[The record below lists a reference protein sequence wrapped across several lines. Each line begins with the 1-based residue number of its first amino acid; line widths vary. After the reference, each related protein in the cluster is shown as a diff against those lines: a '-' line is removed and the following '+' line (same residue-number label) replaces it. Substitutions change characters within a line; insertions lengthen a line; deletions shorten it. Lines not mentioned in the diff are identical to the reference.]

1 MGLLAGLAEL
11 IAPTRCAGCD
21 LPGALICDDCHD
33 HAARFARA
41 ESCPRCGAPFGA
53 FVCTECWERSFAF
66 EAAVAL
72 GELAPPLSRAVVLHK
87 DAGERRLGDAL
98 GRLLGQEVSA
108 CWPQWADAVT
118 WIPPTH
124 AALTRRGFDHGL
136 ALASPVGAALG
147 VTVKPLLTRAA
158 AKDQRALGRD
168 ARAANAAGTFGS
180 LETPPSRV
188 LIVDDVLTTG
198 ATLDAAAAALLDAGA
213 EAVRV
218 AVVARSW

>member
-1 MGLLAGLAEL
+1 VGLLAGLAEL

-21 LPGALICDDCHD
+21 LPGALICDDCHH

-41 ESCPRCGAPFGA
+41 QSCPRCGAPFGA

-66 EAAVAL
+66 EAAIAL

-87 DAGERRLGDAL
+87 DAGERRLGETL
-98 GRLLGQEVSA
+98 GRLLGEEVA
-108 CWPQWADAVT
+108 DCWPHWADAVT

-124 AALTRRGFDHGL
+124 TALVRRGFDHGL
-136 ALASPVGAALG
+136 ALASPVGTALCAP
-147 VTVKPLLTRAA
+147 VMPLLTRAV

-180 LETPPSRV
+180 LGAPPARV
-188 LIVDDVLTTG
+188 LVVDDVLTTG
-198 ATLDAAAAALLDAGA
+198 ATLDAAAATLLDAGA
-213 EAVRV
+213 EVVRV